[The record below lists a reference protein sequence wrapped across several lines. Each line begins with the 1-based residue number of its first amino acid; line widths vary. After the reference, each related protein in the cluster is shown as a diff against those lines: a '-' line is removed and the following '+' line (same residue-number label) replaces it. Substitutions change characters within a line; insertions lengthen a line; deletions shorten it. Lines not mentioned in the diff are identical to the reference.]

1 MATGEGDMM
10 VEQSN
15 VATDE
20 LNTSNSVGPGGV
32 PKGQCYNPGN
42 PVFTC
47 SECFPTPPPIQPDPD
62 EWLKGYGTQTH
73 NPMYRTT
80 SSTYGS
86 HVPTVHTMPTCFHCK
101 SQKFSEHLGQCG
113 MYRNHSLN
121 TGKNHTLI

>member
-32 PKGQCYNPGN
+32 PKGAKTSDYYRIQSIPGRFDNP
-42 PVFTC
+42 
-47 SECFPTPPPIQPDPD
+47 